1 LCGRSNGGRCQ
12 HQAPKVGTDSQK
24 AAMSRT
30 SFIAMLE
37 FGLSVLPPGAGTAA
51 RQDAPSKEARP
62 TI

>member
-1 LCGRSNGGRCQ
+1 
-12 HQAPKVGTDSQK
+12 
-24 AAMSRT
+24 MSRT